1 MDNKVTKTVK
11 TVTDYVE
18 YLTGK
23 GFTFGE
29 DANGFIQFGKHYTD
43 TQDEIVIIA
52 IELTLKIQ
60 KEFDGSF
67 FISLLEMF
75 KKEAISNRKQAISYA
90 QSLHLI

>member
-1 MDNKVTKTVK
+1 VSKTVK
-11 TVTDYVE
+11 TIAEYIE

-29 DANGFIQFGKHYTD
+29 DVIGFIQFGQNYTN
-43 TQDEIVIIA
+43 TEDEMVIIA

-60 KEFDGSF
+60 KQFDGSF

-75 KKEAISNRKQAISYA
+75 KKEDISNRKQAMNHIHM
-90 QSLHLI
+90 LNLI

>member
-1 MDNKVTKTVK
+1 MVK

-29 DANGFIQFGKHYTD
+29 DANGFIQFGQHYTNAE
-43 TQDEIVIIA
+43 DEIVIIA

-75 KKEAISNRKQAISYA
+75 KTEAINTRKQAINHV
-90 QSLHLI
+90 QSLNLI

>member
-1 MDNKVTKTVK
+1 MESHMGKTVK
-11 TVTDYVE
+11 TIADYME
-18 YLTGK
+18 YLSGK

-29 DANGFIQFGKHYTD
+29 EAIGFIQFGQHYTNTD
-43 TQDEIVIIA
+43 DEIVIIA

-75 KKEAISNRKQAISYA
+75 KKEEINSREQAVSHIHM
-90 QSLHLI
+90 LNLM

>member
-1 MDNKVTKTVK
+1 MAKTVK

-18 YLTGK
+18 YLTSK
-23 GFTFGE
+23 GFTFGA
-29 DANGFIQFGKHYTD
+29 DANGFIKFGQHYTD

-75 KKEAISNRKQAISYA
+75 KKEAISNRKQAINQA